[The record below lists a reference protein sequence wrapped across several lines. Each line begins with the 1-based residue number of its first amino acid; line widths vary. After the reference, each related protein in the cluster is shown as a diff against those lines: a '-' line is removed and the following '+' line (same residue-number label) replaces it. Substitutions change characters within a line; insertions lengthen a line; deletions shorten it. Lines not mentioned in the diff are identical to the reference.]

1 LTLGLCHGY
10 RALGCALVTRS
21 CQPAF
26 MPLNR
31 LTSLFRARAIV
42 DPDELK
48 NYSDALRPVAERLG
62 ALYGRWRQDLELIS
76 REDELANAASIQRWE
91 AAGLLDRLRALE
103 PPSSLAREHGVLE
116 ALLLETVR
124 ASQLLSNGYRFCS
137 SSARCDGHALM
148 LECQERFETL
158 SANLAQSGVSVTNG
172 GAAGSG

>member
-1 LTLGLCHGY
+1 
-10 RALGCALVTRS
+10 
-21 CQPAF
+21 

-31 LTSLFRARAIV
+31 LSHLFRARATV

-91 AAGLLDRLRALE
+91 AAGLLDKLRPLQ
-103 PPSSLAREHGVLE
+103 PPSALARDHAELRTVV
-116 ALLLETVR
+116 LETVR

-148 LECQERFETL
+148 LACQERFETL
-158 SANLAQSGVSVTNG
+158 CANLAQSGISVTNG
-172 GAAGSG
+172 GAAAGG